1 MDLVSAYVVATPPT
15 GTATPTATPTQTPT
29 PTATATP
36 TSTPTLTPT
45 PTPTATPTGTV
56 TVSPNK
62 LNFSATK
69 VGTTSAAKTVTVTN
83 NQAVAISLSAPISG
97 PNSANF
103 AISGAGTT
111 CGSSLAAKGNCA
123 YAVTFKP
130 SAKGGRN
137 ATLGISGIPDSGSP
151 HPVAL
156 SGQGK

>member
-1 MDLVSAYVVATPPT
+1 M
-15 GTATPTATPTQTPT
+15 
-29 PTATATP
+29 
-36 TSTPTLTPT
+36 
-45 PTPTATPTGTV
+45 
-56 TVSPNK
+56 SPNK

-83 NQAVAISLSAPISG
+83 NQAVAISLLNALISG
-97 PNSANF
+97 TNPADF

-130 SAKGGRN
+130 LAKGGRN
-137 ATLGISGIPDSGSP
+137 ATLRISDSPDSGSP